1 MDETVNS
8 SRPHLHVVQ
17 FYEGDGH
24 MSDTVALFLREG
36 LDRGEAAMVVAGEK
50 NRHSIVDALERS
62 GCDVQTARRQG
73 KLWEL
78 DAEGTL
84 AEFMQGGLRRGMP
97 DEILFRRVIGRAIDR
112 ATSGNHGVRI
122 YGEMVDILT
131 EHGNEVATARL
142 EELWNEL
149 AETRSFQLHCGYSLS
164 NFRSSEDTDAFE
176 RICALHSDVIPA
188 EPFDSNGQSS
198 RHVANLQQRA
208 GALETEIHERKSLER
223 ALREEQERLREANRR
238 KDEFIAL
245 LSHELRNPL
254 APILTSLDVMDVRGD
269 ETSRREREIIR
280 RQARHLAALVEDL
293 LDVSRVASGKI
304 TLQKQATELAPMAMA
319 ALEMAS
325 PLIQERRHKLDVN
338 IPKTGLMLE
347 ADPVRLP
354 QVLSNLLTNAARYT
368 PAEGRIVFSAER
380 CQQEIIVTVE
390 DNGIGIPHE
399 AMGNIFAPF
408 IQGRRS
414 LDRAEGGLGL
424 GLTLVRSLTQLHGG
438 SVSVHS
444 DGPGK
449 GSRFTLHLPALSA
462 ARVRDPHPAPQLVRN
477 GEPAH
482 HGDHR
487 VMVVDDNEDATAA
500 LAELIGFLG
509 YEVRTAPDGPTAI
522 EIARGFHPAIAF
534 VDIGLP
540 GMDGYAL
547 ATWLRRMQNGSPL
560 RLIAVSGYGQ
570 DTDRA
575 KGTLAGFDAH
585 AVKPLELVALRKLL
599 EHHHDAGDPRSA
611 S

>member
-1 MDETVNS
+1 MD
-8 SRPHLHVVQ
+8 
-17 FYEGDGH
+17 
-24 MSDTVALFLREG
+24 M
-36 LDRGEAAMVVAGEK
+36 
-50 NRHSIVDALERS
+50 
-62 GCDVQTARRQG
+62 
-73 KLWEL
+73 
-78 DAEGTL
+78 
-84 AEFMQGGLRRGMP
+84 
-97 DEILFRRVIGRAIDR
+97 
-112 ATSGNHGVRI
+112 
-122 YGEMVDILT
+122 
-131 EHGNEVATARL
+131 
-142 EELWNEL
+142 
-149 AETRSFQLHCGYSLS
+149 
-164 NFRSSEDTDAFE
+164 
-176 RICALHSDVIPA
+176 
-188 EPFDSNGQSS
+188 
-198 RHVANLQQRA
+198 
-208 GALETEIHERKSLER
+208 
-223 ALREEQERLREANRR
+223 
-238 KDEFIAL
+238 
-245 LSHELRNPL
+245 
-254 APILTSLDVMDVRGD
+254 RGD

-280 RQARHLAALVEDL
+280 RQARHLAALVEDM

-304 TLQKQATELAPMAMA
+304 TLQKQATELAPLAMA

-325 PLIQERRHKLDVN
+325 PLIQERQHKLDVS
-338 IPKTGLMLE
+338 IPRAGLLLE

-368 PAEGRIVFSAER
+368 PAGGRIVFSAER
-380 CQQEIIVTVE
+380 LHQEILVTVE

-408 IQGRRS
+408 IQGRRT

-462 ARVRDPHPAPQLVRN
+462 ARVRDAHPAPQPVHN
-477 GEPAH
+477 GQPAH
-482 HGDHR
+482 NGDHR

-509 YEVRTAPDGPTAI
+509 YEVRTAHDGPAAI

-585 AVKPLELVALRKLL
+585 AVKPLELAALRKLL
-599 EHHHDAGDPRSA
+599 ENKHEAPATRSA
-611 S
+611 G

>member
-17 FYEGDGH
+17 FYESDEH
-24 MSDTVALFLREG
+24 LSDTVSLFLREG
-36 LDRGEAAMVVAGEK
+36 LNRGEAAMVVAGEK
-50 NRHSIVDALERS
+50 NRRSIVSALEQS
-62 GCDVQTARRQG
+62 GCDVSTARRQG

-84 AEFMQGGLRRGMP
+84 AEFMQGDLRRGMP
-97 DEILFRRVIGRAIDR
+97 DETLFRRVIGRALDR
-112 ATSGNHGVRI
+112 ATSGNHGLRI

-142 EELWNEL
+142 EQLWNEL
-149 AETRSFQLHCGYSLS
+149 AETRSFRLHCGYSLS
-164 NFRSSEDTDAFE
+164 NFRRSEDTDAFD
-176 RICALHSDVIPA
+176 RICSLHSDVIPA
-188 EPFDSNGQSS
+188 ESFDMRAESS
-198 RHVANLQQRA
+198 RQVRHVANLQQRA
-208 GALETEIHERKSLER
+208 SALETEIHERKSLER

-280 RQARHLAALVEDL
+280 RQARHLAALVEDM
-293 LDVSRVASGKI
+293 LDVSRVAGGKI

-319 ALEMAS
+319 ALEMAN
-325 PLIQERRHKLDVN
+325 PLFQERRHKLDVN
-338 IPKTGLMLE
+338 IPKTGLLLE

-380 CQQEIIVTVE
+380 LHQEIIVTVE
-390 DNGIGIPHE
+390 DNGIGIAHE
-399 AMGNIFAPF
+399 AMGNLFAPF
-408 IQGRRS
+408 VQGRRS

-462 ARVRDPHPAPQLVRN
+462 ARIREPHPAPHVVGRN
-477 GEPAH
+477 GSAH
-482 HGDHR
+482 NGDHR
-487 VMVVDDNEDATAA
+487 VMIVDDNQDATMA

-509 YEVRTAPDGPTAI
+509 YEVRTAHDAPAAI

-547 ATWLRRMQNGSPL
+547 ATWLRRMQNGTPL

-585 AVKPLELVALRKLL
+585 AVKPLELTALRKLL
-599 EHHHDAGDPRSA
+599 EHHHAA
-611 S
+611 ET

>member
-1 MDETVNS
+1 
-8 SRPHLHVVQ
+8 
-17 FYEGDGH
+17 
-24 MSDTVALFLREG
+24 
-36 LDRGEAAMVVAGEK
+36 MVVAGER
-50 NRHSIVDALERS
+50 NRRSIVSALEQS
-62 GCDVQTARRQG
+62 GCDVEVARRQG

-84 AEFMQGGLRRGMP
+84 AEFMQGDLRRGMP
-97 DEILFRRVIGRAIDR
+97 DELLFRRLIGRAIDR

-131 EHGNEVATARL
+131 EHGNEAATARL

-164 NFRSSEDTDAFE
+164 NFRRSEDSDAFE
-176 RICALHSDVIPA
+176 RICSLHSNVIPA
-188 EPFDSNGQSS
+188 ESFEPQGETS
-198 RHVANLQQRA
+198 RRQVANLQQRA
-208 GALETEIHERKSLER
+208 GALETEVHERKSLER
-223 ALREEQERLREANRR
+223 ALRGEQERLREANRR

-254 APILTSLDVMDVRGD
+254 APILTSLDVMDMRGD

-325 PLIQERRHKLDVN
+325 PLIQERQHQLEVN
-338 IPKTGLMLE
+338 IPKTGLLLE

-368 PAEGRIVFSAER
+368 PVGGRIVLSAE
-380 CQQEIIVTVE
+380 CLHQEILVSVE

-399 AMGNIFAPF
+399 VMGNIFAPF

-462 ARVRDPHPAPQLVRN
+462 VRVRDPHPTPHLVRSPAPDHN
-477 GEPAH
+477 GDRH
-482 HGDHR
+482 
-487 VMVVDDNEDATAA
+487 VMVVDDNEDATTA

-509 YEVRTAPDGPTAI
+509 YEVRTAHDGPTAI
-522 EIARGFHPAIAF
+522 EVARGFHPAIAF
-534 VDIGLP
+534 IDIGLP

-585 AVKPLELVALRKLL
+585 VVKPLELAALRKLL
-599 EHHHDAGDPRSA
+599 DHPHEAESSRSA
-611 S
+611 G

>member
-24 MSDTVALFLREG
+24 LSDTVALFLREG
-36 LDRGEAAMVVAGEK
+36 LDRGEAALVVAGEK
-50 NRHSIVDALERS
+50 NRRSIVSALEQS
-62 GCDVQTARRQG
+62 GCDVEMARRQG

-78 DAEGTL
+78 DAEETL
-84 AEFMQGGLRRGMP
+84 AEFLRGDLRRGMP
-97 DEILFRRVIGRAIDR
+97 DETLFRRVIGRTIDR
-112 ATSGNHGVRI
+112 ATSGSHGVRI

-149 AETRSFQLHCGYSLS
+149 AETRAFQLHCGYSLS
-164 NFRSSEDTDAFE
+164 NFRRSEDTDAFE
-176 RICALHSDVIPA
+176 RICSLHSDVIPA
-188 EPFDSNGQSS
+188 ESFDSNGQSS

-238 KDEFIAL
+238 KDEFIGL

-280 RQARHLAALVEDL
+280 RQARHLAALVEDM
-293 LDVSRVASGKI
+293 LDVSRIASGKI
-304 TLQKQATELAPMAMA
+304 TLQKQAAELAPMAMA

-325 PLIQERRHKLDVN
+325 PLFQERGHKLDVD
-338 IPKTGLMLE
+338 IPRTGLLLE

-368 PAEGRIVFSAER
+368 PAGGRIVFSAAR
-380 CQQEIIVTVE
+380 LHQEIVVTVE

-408 IQGRRS
+408 IQGRQS

-462 ARVRDPHPAPQLVRN
+462 ARIRDAHPAPQRAD
-477 GEPAH
+477 PAH
-482 HGDHR
+482 NGDHR
-487 VMVVDDNEDATAA
+487 VMVVDDNKDATMA
-500 LAELIGFLG
+500 LAELIRFLG
-509 YEVRTAPDGPTAI
+509 YEVRTAHDGPAAI

-560 RLIAVSGYGQ
+560 RLVAVSGYGQ

-585 AVKPLELVALRKLL
+585 AVKPLELATLRKLL
-599 EHHHDAGDPRSA
+599 EHHHAAETSPTA